1 MYGAAGHPV
10 FLDPMAYVPS
20 RLFLRDS
27 GVSCEG
33 VCLWNGEV
41 FDWLYDGDQ
50 LDQYAKL
57 ILPRLISEGWEVYE
71 KWGRAAQSFQALHDQ
86 VMVLDPKSLSDEK
99 LYELMEEYFNSFAEQ
114 YTLNNWIE
122 PVSHYFQNSL
132 QRLLEEAGLN
142 TETAKQTIHDFGH
155 PLKKSYVKRC
165 LEEYAAAKTPDQVKA
180 VVEKYYYLT
189 NDFTGPHPL
198 TEEGIKAISGKQE
211 KHVPPSLET
220 FEPQVQGLLRAL
232 QLTTTVQDVR
242 KEFILKWVSGSDHML
257 WDLARRLK
265 RDHDLLR
272 FSTWVELM
280 RNNTPSD
287 AELTE
292 RSKSC
297 VIEWSSRGTECVSGP
312 EAEKLYAE
320 FKRIVIGAD
329 KITSLKG
336 MAASKGKITGR
347 AVVVLHPNQFSEVKP
362 GDILVTVMTRPEY
375 LPVMNVAAAFVTD
388 EGGITSHAAIVAR
401 EMKKPCVIATK
412 KATKVIQTG
421 QQIEVDADTGTVTIL

>member
-1 MYGAAGHPV
+1 M

-50 LDQYAKL
+50 LDQYAKR

-71 KWGRAAQSFQALHDQ
+71 KWGKAAQAFQAVHDD
-86 VMVLDPKSLSDEK
+86 VMKLDPTSLTDEQ
-99 LYELMEEYFNSFAEQ
+99 LFELMEKYFNFFTEQ

-122 PVSHYFQNSL
+122 PVSHYFQNAL
-132 QRLLEEAGLN
+132 QKLLEETGTN
-142 TETAKQTIHDFGH
+142 TEIAKQAIQDFGH

-165 LEEYAAAKTPDQVKA
+165 LEEYAAAKTPDQVKT

-198 TEEGIKAISGKQE
+198 TEEGIKAISAKQE
-211 KHVPPSLET
+211 KHTPPSLDS
-220 FEPQVQGLLRAL
+220 FNPQTQGLLRAL

-242 KEFILKWVSGSDHML
+242 KEFILKWVSGADRLL
-257 WDLARRLK
+257 WDVARRLQ

-272 FSTWVELM
+272 FATWVELM
-280 RNNTPSD
+280 HHNVPSD

-292 RSKSC
+292 RSKAC
-297 VIEWSSRGTECVSGP
+297 VIEWSAKGTECVSGP
-312 EAEKLYAE
+312 EAQKLYTE
-320 FKRIVIGAD
+320 FKRVVIGSD
-329 KITSLKG
+329 NVTSLKG
-336 MAASKGKITGR
+336 MPASKGKIIGR
-347 AVVVLHPNQFSEVKP
+347 AVVVLHPSQFSEVKP

-375 LPVMNVAAAFVTD
+375 LPVMSVAAAFVTD

-412 KATKVIQTG
+412 KASKVIQTG